1 MGVGHGDD
9 AADVHLYK
17 RGWRIG
23 YIVTS
28 VKCGIVFLGPSLL
41 SGFPSPS
48 LPHLSPLLSACPSHP
63 SPPPLTLAPLTL
75 APVLSSCR
83 GISVAGSKAWGGAVS
98 GRDSWRGQWGRV
110 VQGWIKVTGSRAWEW
125 EGEERD
131 TESLSN
137 GCIEA
142 LTNHLVADNLLL
154 YPSPHAATHMVPVP
168 PRQ

>member
-83 GISVAGSKAWGGAVS
+83 GMSVAGSSAWGGAVS
-98 GRDSWRGQWGRV
+98 GAVGGGSWRGHGAV
-110 VQGWIKVTGSRAWEW
+110 EKGAAAGGSALPAPEPGKGKW
-125 EGEERD
+125 EERD
-131 TESLSN
+131 T
-137 GCIEA
+137 
-142 LTNHLVADNLLL
+142 VR
-154 YPSPHAATHMVPVP
+154 V
-168 PRQ
+168 